1 MPHFATPSEAS
12 ALSQAKAARMTINAS
27 WLIKLRWV
35 AVFGQMFTIG
45 VVRLILGVEIAT
57 TPLAVVL
64 LLTGLSNIAFT
75 YICEALRKRYS
86 ASPVL
91 WEYTLFV
98 VMLIDL
104 LFLTLLLIF
113 TGGMANPFALFYLVN
128 LTLAAIV
135 LPPRS
140 AWGLVVVTTAC
151 IAALLFLS
159 YPLPDMSNWTIAFI
173 QHQGAPVTVLELGT
187 FAALLTCTMVI
198 VYFTTRLNAEIAFK
212 DADLRRREI
221 QEARSE
227 KLEALGTLAA
237 GAAHEL
243 STPLST
249 IAVVAKEV
257 QRELEGT
264 DLSPEIKEDI
274 SLIRGELDRCRT
286 ILNQMSAQAGQATGE
301 PIIKLN
307 SETLLN
313 EVLGLL
319 DSQHRGRVTLTN
331 QVPEVTIKAPLH
343 LLAQAIRGLVKNAI
357 DATPKSQKI
366 ILLAE
371 ATPYHLV
378 LTLQD
383 KGSGMPPE
391 ILSRIGEPFFTTKE
405 PGAGTGLGIFL
416 ARNVIEKLLGD
427 LSIESSTAEGTTVI
441 VRVPRGGK

>member
-1 MPHFATPSEAS
+1 
-12 ALSQAKAARMTINAS
+12 MTINAS

-35 AVFGQMFTIG
+35 AVFGQMITIG
-45 VVRLILGVEIAT
+45 VVRQLLGVEIAI

-64 LLTGLSNIAFT
+64 LLTGLSNVAFT
-75 YICEALRKRYS
+75 YICETLRKRYT
-86 ASPVL
+86 ASPVI
-91 WEYTLFV
+91 WEYTLFG

-104 LFLTLLLIF
+104 LFLTLLLMF

-140 AWGLVVVTTAC
+140 AWSLVAVTSAG
-151 IAALLFLS
+151 IGALLFLS
-159 YPLPDMSNWTIAFI
+159 YPLPDMSRWTIGFI
-173 QHQGAPVTVLELGT
+173 QHHGEPVSALELGT
-187 FAALLTCTMVI
+187 FAALLTCTVVI
-198 VYFTTRLNAEIAFK
+198 VYFTTRLNAEIAFR

-257 QRELEGT
+257 QRELEGS

-301 PIIKLN
+301 PIVKLT
-307 SETLLN
+307 SQTLLT

-319 DSQHRGRVTLTN
+319 DSQHRARINLTN
-331 QVPEVTIKAPLH
+331 QVPDIIIKAPLH

-378 LTLQD
+378 LTLRD
-383 KGSGMPPE
+383 NGIGMPPE

-405 PGAGTGLGIFL
+405 PGSGTGLGIFL
-416 ARNVIEKLLGD
+416 ARNVIEKLFGD
-427 LSIESSTAEGTTVI
+427 MSIESSIEEGTTVVI
-441 VRVPRGGK
+441 RIPRSGT